1 MQAELM
7 DHQKEEIIR
16 GFTGMI
22 NFQLEN
28 YNISSQKWYSHLFKK
43 FQEKLVIPQDY
54 AEKMLNSKFTQH
66 FYTLEQ
72 IEQFYR
78 VFGWQRNLKK

>member
-28 YNISSQKWYSHLFKK
+28 YDISSQKWYSHLFKN
-43 FQEKLVIPQDY
+43 FHEKLVIPQDY
-54 AEKMLNSKFTQH
+54 LEKMLNSKFTRH
-66 FYTLEQ
+66 FYTSSQ
-72 IEQFYR
+72 IEQFYKQFNR
-78 VFGWQRNLKK
+78 PNQFRK